1 MVHSLIPQS
10 VNIKTTLFETPARL
24 INHMELLCA
33 IGMAYKQA
41 GMKLPDVQIG
51 DNLKESRDVLIR
63 PIENNSK
70 INPKLLQVIQSYIF
84 KSGETVDE
92 DSIITMKLGYEFAH

>member
-1 MVHSLIPQS
+1 MVHCLIPQS
-10 VNIKTTLFETPARL
+10 VNIKTTQFDPPSRL

-33 IGMAYKQA
+33 IGMAYKQS
-41 GMKLPDVQIG
+41 GMILPDVQIG

-70 INPKLLQVIQSYIF
+70 VNPKLLQVIQNYIF
-84 KSGETVDE
+84 KSGDTVDE
-92 DSIITMKLGYEFAH
+92 DSIITMKMGYEFAH